1 MLFTACSLDDAWQPV
16 LPKDPDGTNSAPAQ
30 KCVAA
35 AAGADLAHDEEP
47 PATKK
52 KKKRGRVSAVQLLQG
67 SAEVE
72 PHRAPER
79 LAVLLLVVVAVL
91 IVIVTLA
98 LVAVMNQ
105 RMARMGLQ
113 LHQMQYRLLSLR

>member
-16 LPKDPDGTNSAPAQ
+16 LPKDSGSAPA

-35 AAGADLAHDEEP
+35 PAGHDEQR
-47 PATKK
+47 PATRKEEEAS
-52 KKKRGRVSAVQLLQG
+52 RVSAVQLLQG
-67 SAEVE
+67 AAGGE
-72 PHRAPER
+72 PHRGPER
-79 LAVLLLVVVAVL
+79 LAVLLLVVVVVL

-105 RMARMGLQ
+105 RMARIGLQ
-113 LHQMQYRLLSLR
+113 LHQMQYRLLSMR